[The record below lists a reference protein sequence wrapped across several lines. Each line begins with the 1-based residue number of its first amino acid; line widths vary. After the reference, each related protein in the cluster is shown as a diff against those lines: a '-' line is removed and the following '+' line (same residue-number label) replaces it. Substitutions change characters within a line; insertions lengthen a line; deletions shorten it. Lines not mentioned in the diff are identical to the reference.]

1 MRTFSVWVGA
11 AALAAA
17 LAWAPSVRAD
27 DEEKV
32 PLDKVPKA
40 VIDAVKA
47 RFPDAE
53 LKEASKETED
63 GKTIYEVGI
72 TSKKDKMD
80 VSLTADG
87 DIVEIEK
94 EIDAK
99 DLPKA
104 ASKALEDKYPKAEY
118 KKAEE
123 VTKVEKKA
131 EKLAYYEVLLTTAD
145 KKKVEVEVDPDGKIL
160 NEEKKDK

>member
-1 MRTFSVWVGA
+1 MRTLSICLGLTV
-11 AALAAA
+11 LAAA
-17 LAWAPSVRAD
+17 WAPARAD

-32 PLDKVPKA
+32 DLDKLPKA
-40 VIDAVKA
+40 VTEAVKA

-87 DIVEIEK
+87 DITEIEK
-94 EIDAK
+94 VIDAK

-104 ASKALEDKYPKAEY
+104 VSKALEDKYPKAEY

-131 EKLAYYEVLLTTAD
+131 EKVAYYEVRLTTAD